1 MASRFR
7 KYLANVTS
15 QISKGIKTKA
25 DAFNLKKYINLR
37 NFIILVIFIILY
49 ILYSKTFQAVL
60 LIVILFPITQFSVRT
75 SKYVKDFSIEMLTPF
90 SIFLGYVYGWR
101 WGAFFGVI
109 LGSYMWAQVSIKD
122 KTIVSIFLCG
132 LSAYLAQLSVGWF
145 PGNFGLAY
153 LVVITIR
160 NILGFI
166 MYIPLNTMFN
176 NIVYTVSDAF
186 FNTLL
191 MSIFLNILYKIVL
204 ILPG

>member
-1 MASRFR
+1 MAQTFT
-7 KYLANVTS
+7 KYFHGVVS
-15 QISKGIKTKA
+15 QISYGIKHRV
-25 DAFNLKKYINLR
+25 DAFDFKKYFNLR
-37 NFIILVIFIILY
+37 NFLILIIFIILY
-49 ILYSKTFQAVL
+49 ILYAKIFQAVL
-60 LIVILFPITQFSVRT
+60 LIVLLFPLTQFSVRT

-90 SIFLGYVYGWR
+90 SIFLGYVYGWK

-132 LSAYLAQLSVGWF
+132 LSAYLGQLSAGWF
-145 PGNFGLAY
+145 PGNFALAY

-160 NILGFI
+160 NVLAFI

-176 NIVYTVSDAF
+176 NIVYTLSDSF

-191 MSIFLNILYKIVL
+191 MSIFLNLLYKIVL
-204 ILPG
+204 LLPG